1 MPRAPSR
8 GDRAARWIENY
19 CRYPHGPDRGQR
31 GVLTDAQRNV
41 ARRIYDRP
49 TEGEE
54 RLKTM
59 TLPAVQMDEE
69 SMVDLVSHWIDVV
82 ADKMT
87 SEASRAHLRDG
98 IRELLRAGTL
108 PTMRVITAAR
118 AGHQDADLALRK
130 LIAEY
135 IDRREELPTTLA
147 GYAQEALFRGPTS
160 YPPGRNLA
168 DTWVRDIGIA
178 VLVALAAARFDLP
191 ATRNPASRR
200 PSAASLVHR
209 AFGRR
214 GQNLGERR
222 INTIFGQHQRLSA
235 SIPPI

>member
-1 MPRAPSR
+1 
-8 GDRAARWIENY
+8 
-19 CRYPHGPDRGQR
+19 
-31 GVLTDAQRNV
+31 
-41 ARRIYDRP
+41 
-49 TEGEE
+49 
-54 RLKTM
+54 
-59 TLPAVQMDEE
+59 MDEE

-160 YPPGRNLA
+160 YPQGRNLA
-168 DTWVRDIGIA
+168 DTC

-200 PSAASLVHR
+200 PSGASLVHR

-235 SIPPI
+235 RLSASIPPI